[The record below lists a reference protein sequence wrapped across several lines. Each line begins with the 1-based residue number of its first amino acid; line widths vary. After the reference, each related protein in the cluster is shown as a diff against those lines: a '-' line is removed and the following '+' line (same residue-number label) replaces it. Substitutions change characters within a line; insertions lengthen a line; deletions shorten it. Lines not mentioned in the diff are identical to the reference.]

1 MATADTYCTHKEL
14 KRVYPQIDSFDTK
27 TPLYGF
33 SLGYT
38 NWYDSVIDIYY
49 ANNTG
54 LVTDLFW
61 DGAKL
66 KKVAYNTTATTTLAE
81 ILTSTDT
88 STINVASS
96 TNIAAGDIIKI
107 DDEYMNVTASA
118 GVDGTTITVGTVATN
133 RGLFGT
139 SISNHANSSNIY
151 KIFEGSDMGAAASA
165 SDAAVFVYD
174 SDLDLL
180 IMGVDTK
187 DPNDYLIESGEDF
200 TTLVTQYRG
209 DASRYLDSRL
219 DPNLPKEQIK
229 NQHGDYD
236 YIIIRSTALIAAAF
250 MIRSSDP
257 TNEVATALM
266 EEAQGNIA
274 ALNDGKAAL
283 SWQNTR
289 DASRGVIRDLI
300 YTDHSSGYLRPVDTR
315 GTWNGTYDRIKVK
328 IIDAGVIGTSTYSVW
343 VKNSDK
349 LGLHDGSQVVTAETI
364 NGDYQALASGLQIRF
379 AGGGEGSIAI
389 AGNEWEIEV
398 MGASEHVDAAGV
410 KSVTNSRWLG

>member
-1 MATADTYCTHKEL
+1 MATAPIYCSHKEL
-14 KRVYPQIDSFDTK
+14 KRVYPSMDAFDTK

-33 SLGYT
+33 SIGYT

-81 ILTSTDT
+81 VLTSTDT

-180 IMGVDTK
+180 IMGVDSK
-187 DPNDYLIESGEDF
+187 NPNDYLIESGEDF
-200 TTLVTQYRG
+200 TTLVTQFRT
-209 DASRYLDSRL
+209 DASRYLDSKL
-219 DPNLPKEQIK
+219 DPNLPREQLK
-229 NQHGDYD
+229 DKSGNYD
-236 YIIIRSTALIAAAF
+236 YMIIRTTALIAATF
-250 MIRSSDP
+250 MIRASDP
-257 TNEVATALM
+257 TNETANALM
-266 EEAQGNIA
+266 EEAQGNID
-274 ALNDGKAAL
+274 ALNEGKAAL
-283 SWQNTR
+283 SWQTTR
-289 DASRGVIRDLI
+289 DASRGIIREVGTI
-300 YTDHSSGYLRPVDTR
+300 SGGIRPVDTR
-315 GTWNGTYDRIKVK
+315 GIWYGTYDLIKVR
-328 IIDAGVIGTSTYSVW
+328 IIDSGVLGTSTYSVW
-343 VKNSDK
+343 VKDGDK
-349 LGLHDGSQVVTAETI
+349 LKSSQVVTAQKI
-364 NGDYQALASGLQIRF
+364 NGDYQAISDSLEIRF
-379 AGGGEGSIAI
+379 AGETDAASAT
-389 AGNEWEIEV
+389 AGDEWEIEV
-398 MGASEHVDAAGV
+398 MGASEHIDAAGV
-410 KSVTNSRWLG
+410 KSVANTRWLGR